1 MKVQIGCELIDTR
14 GWAERG
20 GVSWGVPPQPASDL
34 YTPVSDHGGAGQV
47 PAVIESSNGITCDT
61 MYSDVLSD
69 KSTKGHLQNCPN
81 HLSNIWHI

>member
-14 GWAERG
+14 GWVERG
-20 GVSWGVPPQPASDL
+20 RGVLGCASTATDL
-34 YTPVSDHGGAGQV
+34 YTPVSDHGGEGQV